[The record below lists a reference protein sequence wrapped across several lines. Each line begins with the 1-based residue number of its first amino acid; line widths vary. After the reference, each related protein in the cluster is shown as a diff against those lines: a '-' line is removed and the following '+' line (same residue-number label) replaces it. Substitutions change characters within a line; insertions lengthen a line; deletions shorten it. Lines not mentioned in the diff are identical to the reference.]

1 MKTQLSS
8 AIRRLAF
15 TLIELLV
22 VIAIIAI
29 LAGMLLPALAS
40 AREKSRRTACM
51 NNLTQFARG
60 LESYCG
66 DYNNY
71 FPCYTGWGKDPY
83 GVNPANGNAAPGF
96 NVSKQIAEGQST
108 FQQMIGATMVRVQV
122 SNNLSTLFEGASLYR
137 TAFYGANPVYGT
149 TGTAQTAGVASVRTG
164 PVGLGY
170 LSVLNYSGDTRN
182 LLCPS
187 ASESMPPD
195 AVTMSGGKR
204 SIACTG
210 NDLKALGE
218 FNGKSATQGNW
229 MNFVPEEGTASG
241 AWAGSTAGTTGYTC
255 TGFQSNYN
263 YRGVPVTAGTCTGDD
278 NNVNNAGG
286 IGSPN
291 NPIGSVTNAMAKPN
305 IAVSPGCPMFKTQ
318 KLLAGRVLISDSFS
332 RDNSGL
338 TSPASAG
345 MGYFA
350 HRDGYNVLLG
360 DWSAKW
366 LGDPTQKIM
375 YWNKATTNGNTVTS
389 LITASGTA
397 APTNQQA
404 SSFFNSFGVS
414 GVNGSLVSGGNT
426 FTITGGTIYTQSW
439 TIWNF
444 MDTNNGMD
452 L

>member
-66 DYNNY
+66 DYNSY
-71 FPCYTGWGKDPY
+71 FPCYTGWGRDP
-83 GVNPANGNAAPGF
+83 GRLNGF
-96 NVSKQIAEGQST
+96 NVGKQVAEGQST
-108 FQQMIGATMVRVQV
+108 FQQMVGATMTRVQV
-122 SNNLSTLFEGASLYR
+122 TGNINTSFEGPALYR
-137 TAFYGANPVYGT
+137 TAFYGGYPSNT
-149 TGTAQTAGVASVRTG
+149 NGVNQPVRTG

-170 LSVLNYSGDTRN
+170 LSVLNYTGDTKA

-195 AVTMSGGKR
+195 VTTMDATSGTAKR
-204 SIACTG
+204 AIACTG

-218 FNGKSATQGNW
+218 FNGKSATQGGW
-229 MNFVPEEGTASG
+229 TNFVPESG
-241 AWAGSTAGTTGYTC
+241 VAGGNWAGIAVDANSRGI

-263 YRGVPVTAGTCTGDD
+263 YRAVPVTAACSDGTVCAGDA
-278 NNVNNAGG
+278 NPANPAGT
-286 IGSPN
+286 
-291 NPIGSVTNAMAKPN
+291 VTMVYAKPN
-305 IAVSPGCPMFKTQ
+305 IAVYPGCPMFKTQ
-318 KLLAGRVLISDSFS
+318 KLQAGRALVSDSFS
-332 RDNSGL
+332 RDNCGL
-338 TSPASAG
+338 TTPASAG
-345 MGYFA
+345 MGFFA
-350 HRDGYNVLLG
+350 HRDGYNILLG

-366 LGDPTQKIM
+366 VGDPTQKIM
-375 YWNKATTNGNTVTS
+375 YWNKATTNGTTLVTPS
-389 LITASGTA
+389 ASPVGT
-397 APTNQQA
+397 NRDI
-404 SSFFNSFGVS
+404 SSFVNSFGALAVS
-414 GVNGSLVSGGNT
+414 GTLVASDGVTYSLTNGSGTGN
-426 FTITGGTIYTQSW
+426 GTIYTQGW

-444 MDTNNGMD
+444 FDTNNGMD

>member
-1 MKTQLSS
+1 MKMQLSS

-66 DYNNY
+66 DYANY

-83 GVNPANGNAAPGF
+83 GVNPSTGVAAPGY
-96 NVSKQIAEGQST
+96 NVGKQVAEGPST
-108 FQQMIGATMVRVQV
+108 FQQMVGASMNRVQV
-122 SNNLSTLFEGASLYR
+122 SNNLGSVYEGASLYR
-137 TAFYGANPVYGT
+137 TAFYGANPMIAASLVGS
-149 TGTAQTAGVASVRTG
+149 GVSTVRTG

-170 LSVLNYSGDTRN
+170 LSVLNYTGDTKA

-195 AVTMSGGKR
+195 AATLNGTSQRTIG
-204 SIACTG
+204 CTG

-218 FNGKSATQGNW
+218 FNGKSATQGTWMSFMPESGVQGGNW
-229 MNFVPEEGTASG
+229 AGTA
-241 AWAGSTAGTTGYTC
+241 ANANGYGV

-263 YRGVPVTAGTCTGDD
+263 YRGVPVTAGMCTGDG
-278 NNVNNAGG
+278 N
-286 IGSPN
+286 PN
-291 NPIGSVTNAMAKPN
+291 NPLGTVTMVYAKPN
-305 IAVSPGCPMFKTQ
+305 IAVYPGCPMFKTQ
-318 KLLAGRVLISDSFS
+318 KLLAGRVLVSDSFS
-332 RDNSGL
+332 RDNCGL
-338 TSPASAG
+338 TTPVSAG
-345 MGYFA
+345 MGFYA
-350 HRDGYNVLLG
+350 HRDGYNVLFG

-375 YWNKATTNGNTVTS
+375 YWNKATTDGVASNLVTPAGS
-389 LITASGTA
+389 AIGT
-397 APTNQQA
+397 NRDV
-404 SSFFNSFGVS
+404 SSFFNSFGVV
-414 GVNGSLVSGGNT
+414 GVNGSVAYTTGLTLPNV
-426 FTITGGTIYTQSW
+426 FGGTIYTQSW

-444 MDTNNGMD
+444 FDTNNGMD